1 MVFLQSEKTKEIKRM
16 NEKILSAEEIM
27 TVFDLF
33 TDEMLKGAIAY
44 DDYLPKFREITG
56 ATENSPME
64 FMFRGF
70 IGGLYIASM
79 SDDVLNSEV

>member
-1 MVFLQSEKTKEIKRM
+1 M
-16 NEKILSAEEIM
+16 NEKILSAEEII
-27 TVFDLF
+27 TLFELF
-33 TDEMLKGAIAY
+33 TDEMLKDAIAY
-44 DDYLPKFREITG
+44 DDYLPIFREITG
-56 ATENSPME
+56 VTENSPME

>member
-1 MVFLQSEKTKEIKRM
+1 M
-16 NEKILSAEEIM
+16 NEKILSAEEII
-27 TVFDLF
+27 TLFDLF
-33 TDEMLKGAIAY
+33 TDEMLKDAIAY
-44 DDYLPKFREITG
+44 DDYLPKFREETG
-56 ATENSPME
+56 VSKNSPYE

>member
-1 MVFLQSEKTKEIKRM
+1 M

-33 TDEMLKGAIAY
+33 TDEMLKGAISY

-70 IGGLYIASM
+70 IGGLYIAGL
-79 SDDVLNSEV
+79 SDDTLNSEV

>member
-1 MVFLQSEKTKEIKRM
+1 M
-16 NEKILSAEEIM
+16 NKKILSAEEIM

-33 TDEMLKGAIAY
+33 TDEMLKGVIAY

-56 ATENSPME
+56 STKNSPME

-70 IGGLYIASM
+70 IGGLYIASLR
-79 SDDVLNSEV
+79 DDVLSNEV

>member
-1 MVFLQSEKTKEIKRM
+1 M

-56 ATENSPME
+56 VTENSPME

-70 IGGLYIASM
+70 IDGLYIASM
-79 SDDVLNSEV
+79 SDDVLDSEV

>member
-1 MVFLQSEKTKEIKRM
+1 M

-27 TVFDLF
+27 TVFELF
-33 TDEMLKGAIAY
+33 TDELLKDAIAY
-44 DDYLPKFREITG
+44 DAYLPKFREITG
-56 ATENSPME
+56 VTENSPME
-64 FMFRGF
+64 LMFRGF

>member
-1 MVFLQSEKTKEIKRM
+1 M
-16 NEKILSAEEIM
+16 NEKILSAEEVM
-27 TVFDLF
+27 TVFEMF
-33 TDEMLKGAIAY
+33 TDALLKGVIAY

-70 IGGLYIASM
+70 IGGLYIASL
-79 SDDVLNSEV
+79 SDDVLKSEV

>member
-1 MVFLQSEKTKEIKRM
+1 M

-27 TVFDLF
+27 TVFNVF
-33 TDEMLKGAIAY
+33 IDEMLKGVITY

-56 ATENSPME
+56 VEKNSPME
-64 FMFRGF
+64 FLFRGF

-79 SDDVLNSEV
+79 SDDILNSEV